1 MLPGFTS
8 PAAGFDSPFEMLVS
22 CHERVQRSL
31 RLLLR
36 LGEHLQAHAC
46 DEPARQA
53 ARDVLRYFDR
63 AAPLHHQDEEQH
75 VFPRVLTAGD
85 VALVATI
92 TRLQADHATMEA
104 QWQAVRGDLE
114 RIADDRDG
122 STRLADG
129 SLTVWQGFAALYSE
143 HIALEEAQVYPAAQ
157 ALTPPETLRTMGA
170 EMAAR
175 RGASPG

>member
-8 PAAGFDSPFEMLVS
+8 PAASFDSPFEMLVS

-36 LGEHLQAHAC
+36 LGEHLQTQAC

-63 AAPLHHQDEEQH
+63 AAPLHHEDEERH
-75 VFPRVLTAGD
+75 VFPQVLNGGD
-85 VALVATI
+85 TTLAATI
-92 TRLQADHATMEA
+92 RRLQADHGRMEA
-104 QWQAVRGDLE
+104 AWQDVRVDLE
-114 RIADDRDG
+114 CIAGERDG
-122 STRLADG
+122 AMRPDDSRLAR
-129 SLTVWQGFAALYSE
+129 WHGFAALYGE
-143 HIALEEAQVYPAAQ
+143 HIALEEAQIYPAAQ
-157 ALTPPETLRTMGA
+157 ALTPPDTLRAMGA

-175 RGASPG
+175 RGASAG